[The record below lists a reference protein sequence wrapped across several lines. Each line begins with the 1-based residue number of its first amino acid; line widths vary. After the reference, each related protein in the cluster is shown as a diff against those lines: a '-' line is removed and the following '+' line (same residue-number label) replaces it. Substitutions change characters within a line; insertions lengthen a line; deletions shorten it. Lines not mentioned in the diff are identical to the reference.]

1 MASSNTISIPD
12 FTQERLAIFVVNK
25 DTSQPWRKVPIFAE
39 LVVSNEAHVTRDK
52 DTYISPE
59 LATALD
65 ASPLS
70 EKLSNQAR
78 LKKLTESAIAEI
90 VDWSSLSEED
100 HLQRKFNSFIDAVI
114 FQYQSRNWLEVSN
127 SQVATITDVRGVVSF
142 VAKRSTIYDWAASRD
157 PDLNIRTE
165 TTALGVLA
173 AVMKPILVVV

>member
-12 FTQERLAIFVVNK
+12 LTPERLAIFVVNK
-25 DTSQPWRKVPIFAE
+25 ETSQPLRKVPIFAE
-39 LVVSNEAHVTRDK
+39 LVVSKEAHVTRDQ

-65 ASPLS
+65 ASPFS
-70 EKLSNQAR
+70 EKLSDQAH
-78 LKKLTESAIAEI
+78 LKKLTESAIAET

-100 HLQRKFNSFIDAVI
+100 DVQRKFNSFVDAVI
-114 FQYQSRNWLEVSN
+114 SQYQTRKWLEVTD

-142 VAKRSTIYDWAASRD
+142 VAKRSAIYDWAASRD
-157 PDLNIRTE
+157 PDLNTRTE

-173 AVMKPILVVV
+173 TVMEPILVLV